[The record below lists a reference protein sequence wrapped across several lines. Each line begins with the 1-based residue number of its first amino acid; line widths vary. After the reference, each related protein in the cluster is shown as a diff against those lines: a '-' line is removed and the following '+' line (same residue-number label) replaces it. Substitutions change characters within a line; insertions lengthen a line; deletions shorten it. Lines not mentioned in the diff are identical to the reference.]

1 MFLPGK
7 MTVRTEIWNS
17 KEDALVAMLCV
28 YIEAASAAYVH
39 GGLACLLQCH
49 TVPFYIVQTMLG
61 GPSTSCIAYCSEEL
75 DAKSLKF
82 ILGNFA
88 PRMGTKWDFIGIQ
101 LRQGDLV
108 QDLRSLSS
116 TEGSANVQ
124 RIIEAWF
131 ENADQHTPVCAE
143 TVLRVLKSTAVGLGA
158 VAKDFEKVRWPSCI
172 CMKRYVCHNSLI
184 VL

>member
-1 MFLPGK
+1 MR
-7 MTVRTEIWNS
+7 V
-17 KEDALVAMLCV
+17 
-28 YIEAASAAYVH
+28 
-39 GGLACLLQCH
+39 GLACLLQCH
-49 TVPFYIVQTMLG
+49 TVSFYIVQTSLVDA
-61 GPSTSCIAYCSEEL
+61 STSCIAYCSEEL
-75 DAKSLKF
+75 DAMSVKV
-82 ILGNFA
+82 ILGNLA
-88 PRMGTKWDFIGIQ
+88 PRMGTKWDSIGHQ

-108 QDLRSLSS
+108 KDLRSLSS
-116 TEGSANVQ
+116 TESSANLQ

-172 CMKRYVCHNSLI
+172 CMKRHVCHNSLI